1 MVRFLAENSRLMPGG
16 RLCINIDI
24 PMLTYEEALQK
35 LLTQV
40 PEPKAVRVA
49 LRHSKGRVLAGSI
62 TADLD
67 LPPFRKSF
75 MDGYAVRSQD
85 VARVPVQLQVVGQV
99 AAGSQDQPEVGPRQ
113 AVQIMTGAPVPP
125 GADAVQM
132 VEKTRQLNGSLVEL
146 LESVSQGQN
155 IVDRANEVREGSVVL
170 DQGCVIGSP
179 EMGILATFGQ
189 SEVEVY
195 GAPTVAV
202 MTTGDE
208 IVDVTRRPNFGQIRN
223 SNAFMLWSQCADLGL
238 EATIFPVVPDDPD
251 RTEKAVLEGLKHDLL
266 LLTGGVSMGEH
277 DYVHQVLGKA
287 GVDTFFHKAAIKPGK
302 PLLAGR
308 KDGHLIF
315 GLPGNP
321 VSAFVT
327 FELFVR
333 PAVRQWMGFSEIQLP
348 KVAAR
353 LLMSVRQKPGRKFFK
368 PARTIWTDSG
378 FEVKPIETK
387 GSADLTGFSAANSLL
402 VLEPEVTE
410 LKAGERPEVI
420 LLDRYFEKGN

>member
-1 MVRFLAENSRLMPGG
+1 MFS
-16 RLCINIDI
+16 
-24 PMLTYEEALQK
+24 YEEALQK
-35 LLTQV
+35 LLAQV
-40 PEPKAVRVA
+40 PEPKAKRMA
-49 LRHSKGRVLAGSI
+49 LGQSRGRVLACSVR
-62 TADLD
+62 ADMD

-85 VARVPVQLQVVGQV
+85 VAQVPVQLQVVGQV

-132 VEKTRQLNGSLVEL
+132 VEKTRPLDGSLVEL

-179 EMGILATFGQ
+179 EIGVLATFGQ

-195 GAPTVAV
+195 SGPTVAV

-208 IVDVTRRPNFGQIRN
+208 IVDVTRKPNFSQIRN

-251 RTEKAVLEGLKHDLL
+251 RTEEAVLEGLEHDLL
-266 LLTGGVSMGEH
+266 LLTGGVSMGEY

-302 PLLAGR
+302 PLLAGQ
-308 KDGHLIF
+308 KDGHLVF

-348 KVAAR
+348 RVTGR
-353 LLMSVRQKPGRKFFK
+353 LLVSVRQKPGRKFFK
-368 PARTIWTDSG
+368 PARTTWTDGG
-378 FEVKPIETK
+378 FEVEPIETK

-410 LKAGERPEVI
+410 LKAGERLEVI
-420 LLDRYFEKGN
+420 LLDRYFEKGNR

>member
-1 MVRFLAENSRLMPGG
+1 
-16 RLCINIDI
+16 
-24 PMLTYEEALQK
+24 MLTYEEALQA
-35 LLTQV
+35 LLAQV
-40 PEPKAVRVA
+40 PEPMPVRVT
-49 LRHSKGRVLAGSI
+49 LGQSRNRVLACPI

-85 VARVPVQLQVVGQV
+85 ATRAPVQLQVVGQV
-99 AAGSQDQPEVGPRQ
+99 AAGSRNQPEVGPRQ

-146 LESVSQGQN
+146 LESVSPGQN
-155 IVDRANEVREGSVVL
+155 IVERANEVREGEVVL
-170 DQGCVIGSP
+170 DQGSAIGSS
-179 EMGILATFGQ
+179 EIGVLATFGR
-189 SEVEVY
+189 SEVEVFS
-195 GAPTVAV
+195 APTVAV
-202 MTTGDE
+202 MATGDE
-208 IVDVTRRPNFGQIRN
+208 IVDVNKRPSFGQIRN
-223 SNAFMLWSQCADLGL
+223 SNAFMVWSQCADLGL

-251 RTEKAVLEGLKHDLL
+251 KTEKAVMEGLKHDLL

-277 DYVHQVLGKA
+277 DYVHQVLGSA
-287 GVDTFFHKAAIKPGK
+287 GVDIVFHKAAIKPGK

-308 KDGHLIF
+308 KDKRLVF

-333 PAVRQWMGFSEIQLP
+333 PAVRQWMGFSEIQP
-348 KVAAR
+348 TRVTGR
-353 LLMSVRQKPGRKFFK
+353 LLVSVRQKPGRKLFK
-368 PARTIWTDSG
+368 PARTIWMDNG
-378 FEVKPIETK
+378 FEVEPIETK

-402 VLEPEVTE
+402 VLEPEVVE
-410 LKAGERPEVI
+410 VKAGEHSEVI
-420 LLDRYFEKGN
+420 LLDRYFEKGNWWNWRM